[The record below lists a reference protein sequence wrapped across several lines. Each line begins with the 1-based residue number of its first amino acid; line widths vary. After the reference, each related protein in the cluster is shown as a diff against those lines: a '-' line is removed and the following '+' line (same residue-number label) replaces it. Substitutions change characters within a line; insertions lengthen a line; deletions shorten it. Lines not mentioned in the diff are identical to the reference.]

1 MYEFLDKRYALA
13 LYDVAEKQ
21 GKVEEFIQD
30 FEDVVDLLKHNEEC
44 ATLISHPQIST
55 REKKEIFIKM
65 FKGKIDDELL
75 SFLLI
80 LIDKGRIMYAQEKL
94 VEMKKIQ
101 LERQNVLIAEVKTV
115 VPMDKEDKDKLI
127 EKLSSMY
134 GKQVRIE
141 EELDKGILGGILIK
155 IGTDIIDGTLKSKL
169 SAIRGHIIQREEE

>member
-13 LYDVAEKQ
+13 LYDVAEKN

-30 FEDVVDLLKHNEEC
+30 FEDIVDLLKHNEEC
-44 ATLISHPQIST
+44 ATLVSHPQIST
-55 REKKEIFIKM
+55 REKKEVFTKM

-101 LERQNVLIAEVKTV
+101 LERRNVLVAEIKTV
-115 VPMDKEDKDKLI
+115 VPMDIEDKEKLI
-127 EKLSSMY
+127 EKLTKMY
-134 GKQVRIE
+134 GKHIE
-141 EELDKGILGGILIK
+141 LKEELDKSILGGILIK
-155 IGTDIIDGTLKSKL
+155 VGTDIIDGTLRTKL
-169 SAIRGHIIQREEE
+169 SAIRSHIIQREEE

>member
-13 LYDVAEKQ
+13 LYDVADRK

-30 FEDVVDLLKHNEEC
+30 FEDIVDLLKHNEEC

-55 REKKEIFIKM
+55 REKKEIFTKM

-80 LIDKGRIMYAQEKL
+80 LIDKGRIMYAEEKL

-101 LERQNVLIAEVKTV
+101 LERRNVLVAEVTTV
-115 VPMDKEDKDKLI
+115 VPMDEEDKQKLT
-127 EKLSSMY
+127 EKLTKMY
-134 GKQVRIE
+134 GKQVQLK
-141 EELDKGILGGILIK
+141 EELDKDILGGMFIK
-155 IGTDIIDGTLKSKL
+155 IGTDIIDGTLRSKL
-169 SAIRGHIIQREEE
+169 GAIRSHIIQREEE